1 MKQPAR
7 SKTVRKLAKELGFD
21 AVVAG
26 PLKLARQLEQ
36 LAWLWIYLAH
46 KQGLGVDIALRL
58 VRREST
64 PTPAIP
70 SQERP
75 VIQKARRFT

>member
-36 LAWLWIYLAH
+36 LAWLWI
-46 KQGLGVDIALRL
+46 
-58 VRREST
+58 
-64 PTPAIP
+64 
-70 SQERP
+70 
-75 VIQKARRFT
+75 